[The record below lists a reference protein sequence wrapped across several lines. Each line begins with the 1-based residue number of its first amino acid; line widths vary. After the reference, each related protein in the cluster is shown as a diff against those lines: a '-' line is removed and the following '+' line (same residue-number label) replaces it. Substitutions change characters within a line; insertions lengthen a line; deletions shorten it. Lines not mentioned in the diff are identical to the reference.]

1 MARVGDSSRTDTDTD
16 YSRRHLLV
24 GWWSLFIFAVL
35 GLVLESL
42 HAFKVRAYLDV
53 SNEARRLM
61 WTLAH
66 AHGALLSLVHIIYGL
81 CLWAVPGLGRRRQ
94 RLVSSCLVGAT
105 IALPGGFF
113 LGGITFYGGDP
124 GVGAA
129 LVPLGASLLLIAIF
143 FVARAVVVSRFDRRS
158 L

>member
-1 MARVGDSSRTDTDTD
+1 MARAGGSRNDIETD

-42 HAFKVRAYLDV
+42 HAFKVRAYLDG
-53 SNEARRLM
+53 SNETRRLM

-66 AHGALLSLVHIIYGL
+66 AHGTLLSLIHIIYGL
-81 CLWAVPGLGRRRQ
+81 CLWAMPGLGGRRQ
-94 RLVSSCLVGAT
+94 WLVSSCLVGAT

-113 LGGITFYGGDP
+113 LGGIALYAGDP
-124 GVGAA
+124 GVGVA
-129 LVPLGASLLLIAIF
+129 LVPLGASLLLIAIL
-143 FVARAVVVSRFDRRS
+143 FVARAVAITRYNRRS
-158 L
+158 T